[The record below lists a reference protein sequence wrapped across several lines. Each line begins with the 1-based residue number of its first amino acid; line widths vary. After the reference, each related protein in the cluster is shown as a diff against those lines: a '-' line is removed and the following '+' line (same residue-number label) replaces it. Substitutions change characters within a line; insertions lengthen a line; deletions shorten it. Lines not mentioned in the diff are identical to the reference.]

1 MLFNDEPYP
10 AQSAGSQIF
19 IQPNLFLFPQNSQI
33 RELLGEQDRLS
44 IGLDRAAYRKNGS
57 VFFSAP
63 AAVPGAYLQPK
74 KPITLSGY
82 ISGLN
87 VFQADDLANQTL
99 AAVE

>member
-10 AQSAGSQIF
+10 AQSAGPQIF

-44 IGLDRAAYRKNGS
+44 IGLDRAAYEKTDQFSSLPLRQCLERIFNRKM
-57 VFFSAP
+57 
-63 AAVPGAYLQPK
+63 
-74 KPITLSGY
+74 PITLSGY